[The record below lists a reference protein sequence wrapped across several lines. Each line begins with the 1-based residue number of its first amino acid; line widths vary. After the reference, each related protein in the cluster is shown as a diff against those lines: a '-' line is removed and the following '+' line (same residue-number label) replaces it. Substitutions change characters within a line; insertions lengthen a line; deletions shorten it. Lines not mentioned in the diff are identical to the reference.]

1 MASKEII
8 ATVRNDS
15 VAVLFE
21 SDSLAPERYW
31 EVFQSRQ
38 ISPEKRLMIAVLDDA
53 VQSFF
58 AGIGR
63 RKSGDLRH
71 FREAEEWIMDSRGDQ
86 AFSFDWIC
94 NLLGLD
100 PAYLRSGL
108 EKMRAEARVEQ
119 RSCPSKGRP
128 SRGRGTSS
136 RRSTARTKRTG
147 FHAEFSQR
155 RPSRA

>member
-1 MASKEII
+1 MASKEIT

-15 VAVLFE
+15 VVVLFE
-21 SDSLAPERYW
+21 SDALASERYR

-58 AGIGR
+58 AGIRR
-63 RKSGDLRH
+63 RKSADLRH
-71 FREAEEWIMDSRGDQ
+71 FREAEEWIMDSRSDRV
-86 AFSFDWIC
+86 FSFDWIC
-94 NLLGLD
+94 NLLGFD

-108 EKMRAEARVEQ
+108 EKMKAEARAE
-119 RSCPSKGRP
+119 PSKGSP

-136 RRSTARTKRTG
+136 RRSTARTRRTG
-147 FHAEFSQR
+147 FRAEVF
-155 RPSRA
+155 